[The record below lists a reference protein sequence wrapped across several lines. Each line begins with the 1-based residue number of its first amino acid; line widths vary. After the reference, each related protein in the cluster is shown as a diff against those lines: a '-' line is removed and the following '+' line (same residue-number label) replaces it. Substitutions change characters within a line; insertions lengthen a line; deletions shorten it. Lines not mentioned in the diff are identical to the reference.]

1 MTEQQQS
8 RAVEIPFEVLEW
20 DESVYEEPEEGP
32 KLSRI
37 SIRKRYRGALD
48 GTGTGV
54 VLTAGGASGGGYVIS
69 ERFEGT
75 LDGRH
80 GTFVLQHGGLADG
93 TEQRTYGTIVPTSGT
108 GELTGVASRSV
119 EFEHG
124 LLRLEYTL

>member
-8 RAVEIPFEVLEW
+8 HAIEVPFEVLEW
-20 DESVYEEPEEGP
+20 DESVYDEPAEGP

-48 GTGTGV
+48 GMGTGV

-75 LDGRH
+75 LDGRQ

-108 GELTGVASRSV
+108 GELTGVASSSV